1 MAPSLPNRKAIDLAL
16 DRASRFAQRRT
27 SKGNGDKAIAI

>member
-1 MAPSLPNRKAIDLAL
+1 LVTRNREHLAL